1 MLFPTSVQPIVDA
14 SANVRVRDVD
24 VISVY
29 IDMQP
34 IPFNRG
40 YYSIDLTFF
49 FDVSLELYGGATV
62 GCETRKRYF
71 NFQ

>member
-49 FDVSLELYGGATV
+49 FDVSLGL
-62 GCETRKRYF
+62 
-71 NFQ
+71 

>member
-1 MLFPTSVQPIVDA
+1 MRVLFPTAVQPLVDSA
-14 SANVRVRDVD
+14 ANVRVRYVD

-49 FDVSLELYGGATV
+49 FDV
-62 GCETRKRYF
+62 
-71 NFQ
+71 